1 MATKSKLITKTLD
14 SRFTGNQYFKY
25 QITLLNLPEGD
36 RFSPTRGV
44 YSDLLKIIDYNKIR
58 DWCWD
63 TWGASCDLKD
73 YDRIAELKQYPSIN
87 TYTDRIEILDDYG
100 LNAKWCF
107 SNEDIPAPGN
117 QRDRR
122 IYVSGDEELSWLHLR
137 WK

>member
-1 MATKSKLITKTLD
+1 MSNSKLITKKLD

-25 QITLLNLPEGD
+25 QVTLLNLPEGD
-36 RFSPTRGV
+36 RFSPTRGF
-44 YSDLLKIIDYNKIR
+44 YEDLLKIIDYNKIR

-73 YDRIAELKQYPSIN
+73 YDRITELKGYPSIN
-87 TYTDRIEILDDYG
+87 TYSDRLEIIEDYG
-100 LNAKWCF
+100 LNTQWCF
-107 SNEDIPAPGN
+107 YNEDIQAPGR

-122 IYVSGDEELSWLHLR
+122 IYLRGDKELAWLELR